1 VSVDLPDVAKA
12 PAVLGRALPPLHF
25 VGPANDPYS
34 LAIVSGAAL
43 LSRWLLLP
51 PTTGAS
57 RKIARRRI
65 RHANGPGAFGA
76 PPRPI
81 SSMSPQHA
89 AELAA

>member
-1 VSVDLPDVAKA
+1 LSAQRTTPTAWLS
-12 PAVLGRALPPLHF
+12 
-25 VGPANDPYS
+25 S
-34 LAIVSGAAL
+34 LAP
-43 LSRWLLLP
+43 LSCPGGCLLP